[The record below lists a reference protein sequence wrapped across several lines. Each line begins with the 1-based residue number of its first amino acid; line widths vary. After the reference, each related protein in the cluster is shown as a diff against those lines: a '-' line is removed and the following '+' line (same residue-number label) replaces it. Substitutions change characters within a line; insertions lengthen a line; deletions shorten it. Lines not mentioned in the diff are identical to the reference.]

1 MDGSFQPFHSDPS
14 AAALSATDPADSMR
28 FSHVHTDSLG
38 LGRARHYRPRMSNP
52 KRHHYL
58 PEFYQKAWMGD
69 DNKVTVYRRRHGGR
83 LDIQRKAKKSV
94 GWENELYADLSEA
107 DPELRQRVESGF

>member
-1 MDGSFQPFHSDPS
+1 
-14 AAALSATDPADSMR
+14 MR